1 MWVAL
6 EKFNGDAPIT
16 KRSDIGQL
24 VTLAHTLD
32 KCIEGTKVYW
42 KNNLSIVKC
51 EPLYEGRD
59 DVWVM
64 GIERR
69 GISRNVIDWYVLL
82 EHEVYG

>member
-16 KRSDIGQL
+16 KKDDTGGIA
-24 VTLAHTLD
+24 VLAHTLD
-32 KCIEGTKVYW
+32 KCIEGVQRSLKSNRDV
-42 KNNLSIVKC
+42 IVC
-51 EPLYEGRD
+51 RPLYEGRA

-64 GIERR
+64 GINRQTFTR
-69 GISRNVIDWYVLL
+69 TVVDWYVLL